1 MSESLRATYIEA
13 QMKKETERVNNIYT
27 SAYDEVPDEV
37 QSHIDIELD
46 VIRKNLDYRF
56 DRVYELMMENLESA
70 SMTIEDFQ
78 ELTPLQQIMFMNLAE
93 EVDKWVNLAT
103 DWEHWA
109 DGISDS
115 IQDALWYD
123 MPSNY

>member
-13 QMKKETERVNNIYT
+13 QMKKETERVNN
-27 SAYDEVPDEV
+27 SWN
-37 QSHIDIELD
+37 DIEED
-46 VIRKNLDYRF
+46 EHIRAYIDNELVTIRNNLDYRF

-70 SMTIEDFQ
+70 SMTIEDFE